1 MTGPPRDWDKEMA
14 EIDKIIAKGG
24 APGGQGTGVKASSSA
39 PVQRAAPEGGTV
51 VRSGRG
57 ALTTWLKVSLGVLVA
72 AGVALAWPYA
82 HTCGLSLY
90 GYVAAAAGV
99 FLAGLWGAVA
109 SWTRRMAAAHLIAL
123 LVTLTGALLLGKT
136 ILDRS
141 NYPKQPST
149 WTCTP

>member
-1 MTGPPRDWDKEMA
+1 MA

-123 LVTLTGALLLGKT
+123 LVTLTGALIVAKAVV
-136 ILDRS
+136 DRS
-141 NYPKQPST
+141 SYPIRRST
-149 WTCTP
+149 WSCPAP

>member
-1 MTGPPRDWDKEMA
+1 VTGPSRDWDKEMA
-14 EIDKIIAKGG
+14 EIDKIIAKQPAGG
-24 APGGQGTGVKASSSA
+24 APGPKATSPTAVQRSA
-39 PVQRAAPEGGTV
+39 PEAAPV
-51 VRSGRG
+51 ARSGR
-57 ALTTWLKVSLGVLVA
+57 AMLTTWLKVSLGVIVA

-82 HTCGLSLY
+82 HACGLPLY

-99 FLAGLWGAVA
+99 FLAGLWGVVA